1 MPARTA
7 APVGAPCWIDL
18 QTSDPGRSREF
29 YAQLLGWTPEE
40 ASAEFGGYFWFTRDG
55 VPLAGCMKSDAEA
68 PMPDVWSIYLATDDI
83 EKTLEAAGRHGGQVV
98 VPAMPVADLGTMGFV
113 VDVSG
118 AAIGLWEADQFTGF
132 GVVEEP
138 GAPAWFELFAREYR
152 AAVDFYREVSA
163 GTRRSRGHPGV
174 PVTTMRDGR
183 RRRARRIMDVRF
195 LPEGVPSHWSVY
207 LAVEDVDRTLARRP
221 ARRIGAAGGRGH
233 PLRSAGPARRQHRG
247 RLQDRRPG
255 RPHPG
260 DALTVPR
267 GPDRA
272 RVTAR

>member
-40 ASAEFGGYFWFTRDG
+40 ASAEFGGYFRFTRDG

-152 AAVDFYREVSA
+152 AAVDFYREVFGWDTEVA
-163 GTRRSRGHPGV
+163 GDTPEFRY
-174 PVTTMRDGR
+174 TTMRDPGGDGEL
-183 RRRARRIMDVRF
+183 AGIMDASGF

-207 LAVEDVDRTLARRP
+207 LAVEDVDRTLARAVQLGGSVLREAEDTP
-221 ARRIGAAGGRGH
+221 YGRLAQLADSTGAAFRIVD
-233 PLRSAGPARRQHRG
+233 PDAR
-247 RLQDRRPG
+247 
-255 RPHPG
+255 
-260 DALTVPR
+260 T
-267 GPDRA
+267 RA
-272 RVTAR
+272 TP